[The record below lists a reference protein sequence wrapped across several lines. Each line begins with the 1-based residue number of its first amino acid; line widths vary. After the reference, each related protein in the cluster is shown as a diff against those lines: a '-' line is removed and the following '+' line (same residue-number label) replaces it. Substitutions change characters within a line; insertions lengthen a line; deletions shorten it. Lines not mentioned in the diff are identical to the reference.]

1 MTKDIS
7 NNKSIKTINMKT
19 INLFFLSLLFI
30 TINACKSDNN
40 GLKILN
46 EKKIS
51 SAEYGEKWPLT
62 IDEGILQC
70 VQFEVEGL
78 NPEILRGIVLK
89 TADKTYSVNGVAVT
103 HGTNYGFE
111 EISTITKV
119 DEKSKKEMMDV
130 GVSEKDATIKMDI
143 GFLLEDG
150 QKLCK

>member
-7 NNKSIKTINMKT
+7 NNKLIKTIKMKT
-19 INLFFLSLLFI
+19 IKLIFFSLLFVI
-30 TINACKSDNN
+30 FNACKSDNG
-40 GLKILN
+40 GLNVLN
-46 EKKIS
+46 EKKITS
-51 SAEYGEKWPLT
+51 SEYGEKWPLT

-70 VQFEVEGL
+70 IQFEVEGI

-89 TADKTYSVNGVAVT
+89 TDNKTYSVNGVAVT
-103 HGTNYGFE
+103 HGVDFGFE

-119 DEKSKKEMMDV
+119 DEKTKKEMMSV

-143 GFLLEDG
+143 GFLLEEG